1 MIRLTNEN
9 VVLREFT
16 WDDRERLVELANNP
30 KISINLRDGFPNPY
44 TLKDAED
51 FLGKYKNM
59 KSSQI
64 FAIEY
69 HQIYVGNIG
78 LHKGSDVYRK
88 SAEIGYFLG
97 EEFWNKGIM
106 TKAVNIIS

>member
-69 HQIYVGNIG
+69 HQI
-78 LHKGSDVYRK
+78 
-88 SAEIGYFLG
+88 
-97 EEFWNKGIM
+97 
-106 TKAVNIIS
+106 